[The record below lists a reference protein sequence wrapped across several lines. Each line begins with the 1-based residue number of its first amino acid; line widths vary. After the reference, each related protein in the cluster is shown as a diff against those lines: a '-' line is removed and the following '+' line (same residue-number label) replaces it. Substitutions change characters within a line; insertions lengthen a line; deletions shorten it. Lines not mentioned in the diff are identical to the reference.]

1 MIRKISAFL
10 TNQFFGLIFVDI
22 FFSFLADFSCV
33 IARYSISKLSI
44 LQISWV
50 HGAHR
55 IVRSVCLR
63 CIYFFLT
70 GKTTGQESTKIVP
83 PDERSFWKKIH
94 YWLKACP
101 PLPPGQSK
109 TKTTLRC
116 KSVLVGSKSYF
127 FSFFAGSLYLLYVPF
142 IRSAIF
148 TFSSIFHL
156 VCTRPYVLRHFLGYF
171 FINFTVFVLALKK
184 HKSRN
189 KTKQILPDEHQ
200 LNTVHLRKSIKL
212 KLSKPTKSSKS
223 TEIANNHTDLYMFGV
238 FHFHPVASRRR

>member
-1 MIRKISAFL
+1 MCDREVLDLKIEHPSDLMSAWRAQDSPVGLPTMYILFSHGQDNRPGIYKNRTTRRKEFL
-10 TNQFFGLIFVDI
+10 KKKYIID
-22 FFSFLADFSCV
+22 
-33 IARYSISKLSI
+33 SKLA
-44 LQISWV
+44 LHYHQV
-50 HGAHR
+50 NPKQKPPF
-55 IVRSVCLR
+55 VVKV
-63 CIYFFLT
+63 FL
-70 GKTTGQESTKIVP
+70 
-83 PDERSFWKKIH
+83 
-94 YWLKACP
+94 
-101 PLPPGQSK
+101 
-109 TKTTLRC
+109 
-116 KSVLVGSKSYF
+116 LVQNLIF